1 MSSFNNPHH
10 LYLFAM
16 TNGKKKIA
24 YGSSPDDAYENLR
37 LRLTAQEMVDI
48 LKDQYARIAQREL
61 HRHVHELG

>member
-24 YGSSPDDAYENLR
+24 YGSSPEDAYENLR
-37 LRLTAQEMVDI
+37 LRLTAQEMVNVLRDP
-48 LKDQYARIAQREL
+48 YTRIAQREL
-61 HRHVHELG
+61 HQHVHELG

>member
-24 YGSSPDDAYENLR
+24 YGSSPEDAYESLR
-37 LRLTAQEMVDI
+37 LRLTEPEMAAIV
-48 LKDQYARIAQREL
+48 KDKYERIPQRDL
-61 HRHVHELG
+61 RRHAHELG

>member
-24 YGSSPDDAYENLR
+24 YGSSPEDAYENLR
-37 LRLTAQEMVDI
+37 LRLTEQEMAAV
-48 LKDQYARIAQREL
+48 LKDQFKRIAQREL
-61 HRHVHELG
+61 HQHVRELG

>member
-24 YGSSPDDAYENLR
+24 YGSSPEDAFESLK
-37 LRLTAQEMVDI
+37 LRLTEQETAAI
-48 LKDQYARIAQREL
+48 IRDQYTRIAQREL
-61 HRHVHELG
+61 HQHVHELG

>member
-24 YGSSPDDAYENLR
+24 YGSSPQDAYENLR
-37 LRLTAQEMVDI
+37 LRLTGPEMSAI
-48 LKDQYARIAQREL
+48 LPDQYTRIPQREL
-61 HRHVHELG
+61 HQHVHELG

>member
-24 YGSSPDDAYENLR
+24 YGSSPEDAYEGLR
-37 LRLTAQEMVDI
+37 LRLTEQEMTSVI
-48 LKDQYARIAQREL
+48 KEQVERIAQREL
-61 HRHVHELG
+61 QAHVHELG

>member
-24 YGSSPDDAYENLR
+24 YGSSPEDAYESLK
-37 LRLTAQEMVDI
+37 LRLTEQEI
-48 LKDQYARIAQREL
+48 AEIIKGQYQRIAQREL
-61 HRHVHELG
+61 HQHIHELG

>member
-24 YGSSPDDAYENLR
+24 YGSSPQDAYENLR
-37 LRLTAQEMVDI
+37 LRLTEQEMAAI
-48 LKDQYARIAQREL
+48 IKDQFSRIAQREL
-61 HRHVHELG
+61 HQHVHELG

>member
-24 YGSSPDDAYENLR
+24 YGSSPEDAYASLR
-37 LRLTAQEMVDI
+37 LRLTEQEMAGI
-48 LKDQYARIAQREL
+48 IQEQYQRIPQREL
-61 HRHVHELG
+61 HQHARELG

>member
-24 YGSSPDDAYENLR
+24 YGPSPDDAYASLR
-37 LRLTAQEMVDI
+37 LRLTEQEMAAI
-48 LKDQYARIAQREL
+48 IKDQYTRIAQREL
-61 HRHVHELG
+61 HQHVHELG

>member
-24 YGSSPDDAYENLR
+24 YGSSPEDAFESLK
-37 LRLTAQEMVDI
+37 LRLTGQEMAAVI
-48 LKDQYARIAQREL
+48 KEQYTRIAQREL
-61 HRHVHELG
+61 HQHVRELG

>member
-24 YGSSPDDAYENLR
+24 YGSSPEDAFESLK
-37 LRLTAQEMVDI
+37 LRLTEQEMAAVI
-48 LKDQYARIAQREL
+48 KERYTRIAQREL
-61 HRHVHELG
+61 HQHVRELG